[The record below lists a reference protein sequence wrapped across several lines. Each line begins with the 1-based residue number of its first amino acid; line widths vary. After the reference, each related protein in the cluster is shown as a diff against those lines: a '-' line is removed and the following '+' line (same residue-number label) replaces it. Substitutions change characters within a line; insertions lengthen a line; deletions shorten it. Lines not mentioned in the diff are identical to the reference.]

1 LFAVVVVTIPITIT
15 IAIIIIA
22 ATIST
27 ATYYPPRPA
36 QYSSI
41 RNQAIQWY
49 SGCGGV
55 FVMVV
60 ISVLPPYVPNFFFK
74 SGSPR
79 LTCRLDTGSQARPRR
94 RNDDLD
100 KES

>member
-1 LFAVVVVTIPITIT
+1 MFAVVVVTITITIT
-15 IAIIIIA
+15 IAIIIIT

-36 QYSSI
+36 QYSNI

-60 ISVLPPYVPNFFFK
+60 ISVLPPLRAEVLLQVRVAAPH
-74 SGSPR
+74 
-79 LTCRLDTGSQARPRR
+79 LQAGHKKPSAPQA
-94 RNDDLD
+94 
-100 KES
+100 KE